1 VTKMVEAEGARRRA
15 GEQPRGG
22 GGGHEATCTVRHCC
36 SCVYVKCLRPGTAAV
51 GQERLIAASWERSRA
66 AMLCGA

>member
-1 VTKMVEAEGARRRA
+1 MSFERRRIHHPCEVTKMVEAEGARRRA

-36 SCVYVKCLRPGTAAV
+36 SCVYVK
-51 GQERLIAASWERSRA
+51 
-66 AMLCGA
+66 